1 MEGIGM
7 GFKEYSKNLSFMDV
21 ELRRILGN
29 SRTQKFLSEMN
40 ASIDWDP
47 IEAILLETYPV
58 GKADCGNRAYPPL
71 MLLKALLVQK
81 WFGIDSDPELENQIN
96 DRLSFKIFMG
106 LPLAK
111 PSPDH
116 SIICRFR
123 ERVGKETIDRI
134 HHELLIQFQAM
145 GLSIESGMA
154 VDARIVRSASKP
166 VSTKKLEAFREQRQG
181 DEGQTDL
188 HGNPVKFQ
196 RDVESDWVV
205 KNDTPYFGMKE
216 HAAIDVKSGLVV
228 SSLITP
234 ASQNDTNHLQAVVV
248 KGLHGEELP
257 PKVYADK
264 GYCSKKNRRFLTM
277 NGIRDGIMR
286 KDQVNAK
293 LTEREIKRNR
303 GISKI
308 RYKIEQYFGLSAL
321 EQEAGQA
328 RFTTLA
334 KEGWNR
340 LCGVIAFNCKRVLLT
355 LRREKALVSA

>member
-1 MEGIGM
+1 M

-96 DRLSFKIFMG
+96 DRLSFKIFIG

-111 PSPDH
+111 LSPDH

-123 ERVGKETIDRI
+123 ERVGKETIEKI
-134 HHELLIQFQAM
+134 HQKLLLQFQAM
-145 GLSIESGMA
+145 GFSIESGTA
-154 VDARIVRSASKP
+154 VDARIVRSASRP
-166 VSTKKLEAFREQRQG
+166 VSSKKLEALREERQH
-181 DEGQTDL
+181 DTERPDRK
-188 HGNPVKFQ
+188 PIKFQ
-196 RDVESDWVV
+196 RDVESDWTV
-205 KNDTPYFGMKE
+205 KNDVPYFGMKE
-216 HAAIDVKSGLVV
+216 HAAIDVESGLIV
-228 SSLITP
+228 STLITT
-234 ASQNDTNHLQAVVV
+234 ASENETNHLQATVVS
-248 KGLHGEELP
+248 GLHGKELP

-264 GYCSKKNRRFLTM
+264 GYCSKRNRRFLSI

-286 KDQVNAK
+286 KNQVNAR
-293 LTEREIKRNR
+293 LTEREVKRNR
-303 GISKI
+303 GISKV
-308 RYKIEQYFGLSAL
+308 RYKIEQYFGLTSL
-321 EQEAGQA
+321 EHEAGQA
-328 RFTTLA
+328 RFTTLV

-340 LCGVIAFNCKRVLLT
+340 LCGAIAFNCKRMLLA
-355 LRREKALVSA
+355 LSRKKALAAA